1 MKVVQINTTCGTGST
16 GKICVEISKVLSD
29 HNIENYVLFSSG
41 SSNYPL
47 GIKYTDEK
55 YIKSQALLSR
65 LNGKYGFNSV
75 NATNKLIQE
84 LKIINPDV
92 IHLHN
97 LHGHNCNLEMLFEYI
112 REESIKVFW
121 TFHDCWAFTGYC
133 PHYSMIKC
141 DKWIEG
147 CRECPQYRKYSWLY
161 DRSAYLF
168 RKKQE
173 IVQGIDLTVITPSQW
188 MAEQVSKSFLKA
200 HDIRVINNGIDLNVF
215 RPRKSQFKKR
225 YKIGQDK
232 KVLLGVAS
240 VWGERKGL
248 DVFVKLAENL
258 DSEKYQI
265 ILVGINRRLAKCLP
279 ENIVCIDKTSNQTEL
294 AEIYSVADLFINPT
308 REDTFPTVNIEALAC
323 GLPIITFRT
332 GGSAEIVDSLCGRVV
347 DCDDFDNLK
356 KEIESILNNNMF
368 DKADCVNRANNY
380 GSADKFNEYYKLY
393 KMMEKN

>member
-1 MKVVQINTTCGTGST
+1 MKVVQINATCGTGST

-84 LKIINPDV
+84 LKKINPDV

-141 DKWIEG
+141 DKWIDG
-147 CRECPQYRKYSWLY
+147 CRDCPQYRKYSWLY

-188 MAEQVSKSFLKA
+188 MAEQVSKSFLNA

-393 KMMEKN
+393 KMIDKN